1 MPIIEMQVPA
11 GRVTAEQKR
20 ALHKSVGSQINQA
33 EGGTGEG
40 PLEGA
45 ITWMFITEHS
55 DEDWSVG
62 GEPMSADGPMR
73 VFTRVFV
80 LDGLLND
87 AKRKDLAERVSNE
100 INKALGEVGILN
112 NYCLVQ
118 EIPSGNWS
126 AGGMIVTGAD
136 VLRFETNEENAFNYS
151 EEATE
156 QLRATVR
163 PKPQ

>member
-1 MPIIEMQVPA
+1 
-11 GRVTAEQKR
+11 
-20 ALHKSVGSQINQA
+20 
-33 EGGTGEG
+33 
-40 PLEGA
+40 
-45 ITWMFITEHS
+45 
-55 DEDWSVG
+55 
-62 GEPMSADGPMR
+62 MSADGPMR